1 MRAIG
6 GSGEDEKL
14 QQAQAELETAGAG
27 GRKKMRMT
35 SNKTNIRDAEW
46 EGTEWHGFADDVMA
60 DVQAVADENEGAKGS
75 KRRNNDKIVTP
86 RKPLRQTAMNG
97 QKETAALGD
106 VLDDEVTIA
115 KRAKKAMRKSG
126 AARMSL
132 LRAEDNTILTPKSK
146 ASPKTADDVTLH
158 RASSTTITSPSK
170 TSPNKRILMRSKS
183 TVQRRTST
191 SEPRR
196 LSGAL
201 FADASPITT
210 STPPKANID
219 FNAPTANAIRFG
231 ATKSA
236 MGTPVRTAFGTPVRG
251 TPLRG
256 QPVSAFAMHNAP
268 RTAPAKI
275 QPTRSEIEQ
284 EMASFFTPIPRLK
297 KIKRRSSPI
306 KSYLQQLLEN
316 REDSAV
322 TASQEAQDEAEAKD
336 VVMPEMDGA
345 ESPLAFARN
354 LPPASPETTLQ
365 EPVDD
370 AVEDSSPRLEEDR
383 GEAPLQVLASLDAVA
398 SVVTA
403 PPSAVRLDFE
413 SVPDLSMD
421 KLGSFAEESILSVDE
436 SMVDEPIADSDN
448 TQSQDEEEDDDEAD
462 EDDFDPADQL
472 IAEFAASQ
480 EEEASSSGSDTIAD
494 NEVAVVDDEDDLML
508 DAPPSAIA
516 ETQSVGAAPAFES
529 SISIDIAVE
538 SGSDSNDEAV
548 SDNSASTDES
558 AADNVTNVSTS
569 FDDEETA
576 MLLAFVTK
584 NQAKKLARTSP
595 KSKTAPAPHSPLRLP
610 LSEVAGNEEEVT
622 KKVLKIEKPASPSK
636 KSRRL
641 NPSTAIDVASDLPTS
656 EVPEPSSAVRRSS
669 RSAVTKH
676 SKIPAPPSF
685 IPVRG
690 LSGVDAHEAK
700 APKKEK
706 TVEQITKLNTGKNK
720 AGCLQPMVVLK
731 RLKMEEKMSNT
742 AKQLGVK
749 DTLQD
754 SPKKKAEGG
763 GKGKKKLVWAE
774 ELTAVREFDEKS
786 IVRPVEKATAQD
798 KKREKA
804 AGAKLEEAKKT
815 RVRVGTASE
824 RASKAALGMVG
835 NGTPAKRKSR
845 EVVDGKEDGKMKP
858 SAKKARQPK
867 LRSPKVKVKK
877 DEDLV
882 MG

>member
-1 MRAIG
+1 MRALGG

-35 SNKTNIRDAEW
+35 TTKTNIREAEW
-46 EGTEWHGFADDVMA
+46 EGTEWHGFADDVMR
-60 DVQAVADENEGAKGS
+60 DVQDAIDENEGTKGS

-97 QKETAALGD
+97 QKESTTLED

-115 KRAKKAMRKSG
+115 KRPKKAMRKSG
-126 AARMSL
+126 ASRMSL
-132 LRAEDNTILTPKSK
+132 LHARDNTISTPKSK
-146 ASPKTADDVTLH
+146 ASPKTADDVTLRH
-158 RASSTTITSPSK
+158 ASSTTITSPSK

-201 FADASPITT
+201 FADASPITI
-210 STPPKANID
+210 STPPNVNID

-236 MGTPVRTAFGTPVRG
+236 MGTPVRAAFGTPV
-251 TPLRG
+251 RG

-297 KIKRRSSPI
+297 KSKRRSSPI

-322 TASQEAQDEAEAKD
+322 TASQEAQDAAEARD
-336 VVMPEMDGA
+336 VVMPEMDAA
-345 ESPLAFARN
+345 ESPLAFARD
-354 LPPASPETTLQ
+354 LPPASPNILVE
-365 EPVDD
+365 EP
-370 AVEDSSPRLEEDR
+370 VEDSVQASSPRVDDEPAVELH
-383 GEAPLQVLASLDAVA
+383 ASLNAVA
-398 SVVTA
+398 PVVPA
-403 PPSAVRLDFE
+403 AVRLDFE
-413 SVPDLSMD
+413 SVPDLSID
-421 KLGSFAEESILSVDE
+421 KLGSFADESTLSQDE
-436 SMVDEPIADSDN
+436 SMVEEAVVGWDN
-448 TQSQDEEEDDDEAD
+448 SNAQDDDEEEEEDE
-462 EDDFDPADQL
+462 EDFDPADQL

-480 EEEASSSGSDTIAD
+480 EEEASSSGSDTVAD
-494 NEVAVVDDEDDLML
+494 DEVAVIDDEDDLML
-508 DAPPSAIA
+508 DAPPPTIA
-516 ETQSVGAAPAFES
+516 ESEIAASAPAFES

-548 SDNSASTDES
+548 SDNSVSTDES

-595 KSKTAPAPHSPLRLP
+595 KSKTPHAPHSPLRLP

-622 KKVLKIEKPASPSK
+622 KKVLGIEKLASPTK

-641 NPSTAIDVASDLPTS
+641 NPGTAIDIPSDLPAS
-656 EVPEPSSAVRRSS
+656 EMPEPSSAVRRSS
-669 RSAVTKH
+669 RSVVTKQ

-706 TVEQITKLNTGKNK
+706 SVEQITKLNTGKNK

-731 RLKMEEKMSNT
+731 RLKMEEKMSNS
-742 AKQLGVK
+742 AKQLGIK
-749 DTLQD
+749 DTLKE
-754 SPKKKAEGG
+754 SPKKKADG
-763 GKGKKKLVWAE
+763 GKEKKKLVWAE

-786 IVRPVEKATAQD
+786 IVRPVEKPD
-798 KKREKA
+798 KKKEKA
-804 AGAKLEEAKKT
+804 AGVKLEETKKT

-824 RASKAALGMVG
+824 RASKAALGMVA
-835 NGTPAKRKSR
+835 NGTPAKRKSK
-845 EVVDGKEDGKMKP
+845 EVVDVKEDKKMKP
-858 SAKKARQPK
+858 AAKKVRQPK

-877 DEDLV
+877 ADEDVV